1 MTRDRRR
8 PTAFQLDDLNV
19 VEGDYVPGVGAPPVL
34 VPEDDPFAEPEAES
48 QPATDSRRR
57 GIRWAQ
63 MFWSAAGTLAALAV
77 GLAVDTLIRDMFA
90 RSEALGWLAF
100 ALAAIGVVALVALG
114 VREVRGILRIRKVSD
129 IHQRAATIM
138 DNDDREKARHL
149 ATELISLYQ
158 GRPET
163 ARGRAALA
171 GHAREIIDG
180 RDLVGLA
187 ERELVLPF
195 DETARRLVLTA
206 SKRVAVVTAIS
217 PRAIVDLLFVSF
229 QILRL
234 IRELAAL
241 YDGRPGTL
249 GFWRLTRSV
258 IAHLAVT
265 GGMAAGDSL
274 VQQLLGHGIAARL
287 SARLGE
293 GVVNGLLTARVGIA
307 AIEVCRPLPFINGR
321 PPRLADV
328 MAELRRVGG
337 NGTAG
342 EAERA
347 PKDR

>member
-1 MTRDRRR
+1 MSKEPRR
-8 PTAFQLDDLNV
+8 PTVFDLDDLNV

-34 VPEDDPFAEPEAES
+34 TPEVDPFQETEEDADR
-48 QPATDSRRR
+48 QPLPKR
-57 GIRWAQ
+57 GFRWAQ
-63 MFWSAAGTLAALAV
+63 MFWTAAGALATLAI
-77 GLAVDTLIRDMFA
+77 GLAVDSLIRDMFA
-90 RSEALGWLAF
+90 RSEALGWLGF
-100 ALAAIGVVALVALG
+100 ALAAIGIIAVVG
-114 VREVRGILRIRKVSD
+114 ITVREVRGILRIRKVTEVHD
-129 IHQRAATIM
+129 QARAVLES
-138 DNDDREKARHL
+138 DDREAARAL
-149 ATELISLYQ
+149 VTEVSEFYAR
-158 GRPET
+158 RPET

-187 ERELVLPF
+187 ERELVLPL
-195 DETARRLVLTA
+195 DDTARRLVMNA
-206 SKRVAVVTAIS
+206 AKRVAVVTAIS
-217 PRAIVDLLFVSF
+217 PRAVVDLLFVVI

-258 IAHLAVT
+258 AAHLAVT

-293 GVVNGLLTARVGIA
+293 GIVNGLLTARVGIA

-328 MAELRRVGG
+328 MAELRKVNSDEGDDSQ
-337 NGTAG
+337 
-342 EAERA
+342 A
-347 PKDR
+347 PK